1 MADLNSFINA
11 INQYVRQQDGV
22 QLGKSLQLP
31 LSHKN
36 IPKIYQQLAQRSKSI
51 NIISYCSS
59 NISDSNTAAV
69 VGNMLRAL
77 VAICDGKFSEAYAS
91 ELEAYN
97 SVLNCYRDE
106 TSNWMSPV
114 LMIISNDLRLL
125 AIQVYFLH
133 SSPHSSSSFFR
144 LTSKLVKEIMKI

>member
-1 MADLNSFINA
+1 VMADLNSFISA
-11 INQYVRQQDGV
+11 VNQYIRQQDGV

-31 LSHKN
+31 LSHKT

-51 NIISYCSS
+51 NIISYCTS
-59 NISDSNTAAV
+59 NISDSNTSAV

-77 VAICDGKFSEAYAS
+77 ISICDGKFSEAYAS
-91 ELEAYN
+91 QLEAYN

-106 TSNWMSPV
+106 VSNWMSPV

-125 AIQVYFLH
+125 AIQVDALTPSSLIDPSFLD
-133 SSPHSSSSFFR
+133 
-144 LTSKLVKEIMKI
+144 